1 MQNCRMFN
9 LVSFVLNFLVFQIS
23 MSATSH
29 HVLMEE
35 YVSTTSAH
43 LSVTVLKAGRVT
55 LALMVSVGYRCQ
67 DKVYCNL
74 PEFWDTQ
81 K

>member
-1 MQNCRMFN
+1 
-9 LVSFVLNFLVFQIS
+9 
-23 MSATSH
+23 MSVTSH

-35 YVSTTSAH
+35 YVSTILAR

-55 LALMVSVGYRCQ
+55 LALMVSVDYIYE

-74 PEFWDTQ
+74 P
-81 K
+81 